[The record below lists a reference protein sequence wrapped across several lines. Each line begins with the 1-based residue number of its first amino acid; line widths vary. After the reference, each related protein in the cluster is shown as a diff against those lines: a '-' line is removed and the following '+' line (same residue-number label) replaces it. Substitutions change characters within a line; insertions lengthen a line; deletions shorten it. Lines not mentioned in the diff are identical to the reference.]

1 MSRARIAGIVVLG
14 MLVALFGGRWLAV
27 RYTEALWY
35 ADLGRS
41 AQFRHLLASRLLWQ
55 GLTLVAATLW
65 YGAQS
70 FGVYRS
76 IGAVH
81 LPRRVGNLEIAEAV
95 PRSVLRAIAAGIA
108 LLLGV
113 VTVATFHD
121 LSDYV
126 ALSQAATPLGATQ
139 GLLAGACAIQAT
151 ATVGGA
157 AIWCPI
163 TVIGGIASPNLTGVT
178 ITGPTGG
185 ASVATNAMICNT
197 GTAITGGYTN
207 MSIPYWVNTV
217 IDPSYPKT
225 Y

>member
-1 MSRARIAGIVVLG
+1 MSRARIAGVVVLG
-14 MLVALFGGRWLAV
+14 VLVALFGGRWLAV

-55 GLTLVAATLW
+55 GLTLLAATLW

-95 PRSVLRAIAAGIA
+95 PRSVLRALAAGIA

-113 VTVATFHD
+113 ATVAAFHD
-121 LSDYV
+121 LSDFV
-126 ALSQAATPLGATQ
+126 ALSQAATPLGLPEPILGRDAAFYLARLP
-139 GLLAGACAIQAT
+139 LLET
-151 ATVGGA
+151 LLLMA
-157 AIWCPI
+157 AIA
-163 TVIGGIASPNLTGVT
+163 VVMGIILAAGLYALTG
-178 ITGPTGG
+178 
-185 ASVATNAMICNT
+185 S
-197 GTAITGGYTN
+197 
-207 MSIPYWVNTV
+207 
-217 IDPSYPKT
+217 
-225 Y
+225 